1 MPNLSIKIGG
11 RSFSLSCQP
20 GEEAFLEM
28 AAGMLNTE
36 AMSLADQSER
46 MPESQM
52 LLMSGLLLADRTVSL
67 EEKLKVAEK
76 KITDLEAVSIS
87 VTPEI
92 SNIVQKTEVQ
102 VQVVP
107 PALLESLAEL
117 SARAESA
124 ADSLEGKTAPNSI

>member
-28 AAGMLNTE
+28 AASMLNTE

-124 ADSLEGKTAPNSI
+124 ADSLEEKTAPNSI

>member
-11 RSFSLSCQP
+11 RSFSLSCQL

-28 AAGMLNTE
+28 AASMLNTE

-46 MPESQM
+46 MPEAQM

-76 KITDLEAVSIS
+76 KITDLEAASIS
-87 VTPEI
+87 VSTEI
-92 SNIVQKTEVQ
+92 SNKVQKIE

-107 PALLESLAEL
+107 PALLQSLAEL

-124 ADSLEGKTAPNSI
+124 ADSLEEKTAPTAI

>member
-1 MPNLSIKIGG
+1 MPNLSITIGG
-11 RSFSLSCQP
+11 RSFSLSCQR

-28 AAGMLNTE
+28 AASMLNTE

-76 KITDLEAVSIS
+76 KITDLEAASIS
-87 VTPEI
+87 VSTEI
-92 SNIVQKTEVQ
+92 SNKVQKIE

-107 PALLESLAEL
+107 PALLQSLAEL

-124 ADSLEGKTAPNSI
+124 ADSLEEKTAPTAI

>member
-20 GEEAFLEM
+20 GEEVFLEM
-28 AAGMLNTE
+28 AASMLNTE
-36 AMSLADQSER
+36 ALSLADQSER

-52 LLMSGLLLADRTVSL
+52 LLMSGLLLADRTVSI

-76 KITDLEAVSIS
+76 KITDLEAALIS
-87 VTPEI
+87 AHPEI
-92 SNIVQKTEVQ
+92 GNKVEKIKVP
-102 VQVVP
+102 VVP
-107 PALLESLAEL
+107 PALLQSLAEL

-124 ADSLEGKTAPNSI
+124 ADSLEEKTAPTDI

>member
-11 RSFSLSCQP
+11 RSFSLSCQS

-28 AAGMLNTE
+28 AASMLNTE

-76 KITDLEAVSIS
+76 KITNLEAASIS
-87 VTPEI
+87 VPPEI
-92 SNIVQKTEVQ
+92 SNMVQKIE

-107 PALLESLAEL
+107 PALLQSLAEL

-124 ADSLEGKTAPNSI
+124 ADSLEEKTAPTAI

>member
-11 RSFSLSCQP
+11 RSFSLSCLP

-28 AAGMLNTE
+28 AASMLNIE

-76 KITDLEAVSIS
+76 KITDLEAESIS

-92 SNIVQKTEVQ
+92 SNIVQKIE

-124 ADSLEGKTAPNSI
+124 ADSLEEKTAPNSI

>member
-28 AAGMLNTE
+28 AASMLNIE

-76 KITDLEAVSIS
+76 KITDLEAELIS
-87 VTPEI
+87 FTPEI
-92 SNIVQKTEVQ
+92 SNIVQEIE

-117 SARAESA
+117 SARAESS
-124 ADSLEGKTAPNSI
+124 ADSLEEKTAPNSI

>member
-28 AAGMLNTE
+28 AASMLNTE

-52 LLMSGLLLADRTVSL
+52 LLMSGLLLADKTVSL
-67 EEKLKVAEK
+67 EEKLKVTEK
-76 KITDLEAVSIS
+76 KIIDLEAALIS
-87 VTPEI
+87 TQPEI
-92 SNIVQKTEVQ
+92 SNKVEKIEVP
-102 VQVVP
+102 VIP
-107 PALLESLAEL
+107 PTLLQSLAEL

-124 ADSLEGKTAPNSI
+124 ADSLEEKTAPTDI

>member
-20 GEEAFLEM
+20 GEESFLEM
-28 AAGMLNTE
+28 AASMLNTE

-46 MPESQM
+46 MPEAQM
-52 LLMSGLLLADRTVSL
+52 LLMSGLLLADRIVSL
-67 EEKLKVAEK
+67 EDKLKVAEK
-76 KITDLEAVSIS
+76 KITDLEAASIS
-87 VTPEI
+87 VSTEI
-92 SNIVQKTEVQ
+92 SNKVQKIE

-107 PALLESLAEL
+107 PALLQSLAEL

-124 ADSLEGKTAPNSI
+124 ADSLEEKTAPTAI

>member
-52 LLMSGLLLADRTVSL
+52 LLMSGLLLADKTVSL
-67 EEKLKVAEK
+67 EEKLKVTEK
-76 KITDLEAVSIS
+76 KIIDLEAALIS
-87 VTPEI
+87 TQPEI
-92 SNIVQKTEVQ
+92 SNKVEKIEVP
-102 VQVVP
+102 VIP
-107 PALLESLAEL
+107 PTLLQSLAEL

-124 ADSLEGKTAPNSI
+124 ADSLEAKIAPTDV